1 MLAATPQQAKSQ
13 AAPPPA
19 NLTDYYERRVD
30 EQLLTFTTAH
40 AKRVFLA
47 AQIENWTNR
56 YGRFIATEGD
66 SAPPHP
72 VYGQPTAFDFMN
84 TICMLKAKLASFQR
98 AEAA

>member
-1 MLAATPQQAKSQ
+1 MPVSNSPASQ
-13 AAPPPA
+13 SLPEF
-19 NLTDYYERRVD
+19 YERRVD
-30 EQLLTFTTAH
+30 EHLLTFTTAH
-40 AKRVFLA
+40 AKCVFLA